1 MNISQTNEKTLIS
14 EARHTSNTCEN
25 MVEVSNLCS
34 KPQEQK
40 LSVKIKDEVAGHII
54 KHGLTTAQS
63 KLFFYLLKSNRDGSG
78 IKNTPSLQEMAEA
91 IGITINQVKKSLA
104 KLEELGFYKPESYPK
119 GFWRG
124 KRTSRS

>member
-1 MNISQTNEKTLIS
+1 MNTNPTTEKTLIS
-14 EARHTSNTCEN
+14 EAKHISDTYEN
-25 MVEVSNLCS
+25 IIKVSNLCS

-40 LSVKIKDEVAGHII
+40 LSVKIKDEVADQII
-54 KHGLTTAQS
+54 KHGLTAVQS
-63 KLFFYLLKSNRDGSG
+63 KLFFYLLRFDRDGSG
-78 IKNTPSLQEMAEA
+78 IKNTPSLQEIVEA
-91 IGITINQVKKSLA
+91 IGISINQVKKSLA